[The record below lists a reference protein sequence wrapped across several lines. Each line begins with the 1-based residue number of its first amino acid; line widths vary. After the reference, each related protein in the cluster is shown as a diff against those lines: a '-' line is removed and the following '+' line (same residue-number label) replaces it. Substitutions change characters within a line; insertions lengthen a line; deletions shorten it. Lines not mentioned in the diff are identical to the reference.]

1 MVYLFWFSLAVLAYH
16 LVGYGLLLNF
26 LNLFSNPQRGETH
39 FEDYP
44 TITVLCPAFNEEKV
58 IEAKISSFLQLNY
71 PADKI
76 KMIVISDDST
86 DGTNEIVNKFS
97 GDNNIELVVQKPR
110 RGKQSGH
117 NLVEPDIDTDYVLST
132 DANSIFAPDSVKKM
146 VRRMQSEPD
155 IALVSGEL
163 KLIKKNGTDSGEG
176 LYWKYESWLKSLE
189 SEFYSI
195 IGANG
200 SIYLIK
206 REYFQQINPA
216 SVDDFERTLQ
226 VIKNGKKAKY
236 EPEAVVYEAV
246 TEKPSEEISRK
257 IRMITQQWFCLERN
271 LFLLNFFANFKV
283 FFLFI
288 SHKLIRWMLPL
299 FSALIL
305 ISTLFQADSVFFRLC
320 LVIQVMGYL
329 IGVIELVLE
338 KKGSS
343 IKIFKLPAYFAAM
356 NYSAFIAFIKYL
368 KREQFSTWKV
378 ER

>member
-1 MVYLFWFSLAVLAYH
+1 MGYLFWFSLAVLAYH

-26 LNLFSNPQRGETH
+26 LNLFSKSHKGETH

-117 NLVEPDIDTDYVLST
+117 NLVEPDINTDYVLST

-189 SEFYSI
+189 SKFYSI

-226 VIKNGKKAKY
+226 VIRSGEKAKY

-271 LFLLNFFANFKV
+271 LFLLNLFANFKV

-299 FSALIL
+299 FSTLIL
-305 ISTLFQADSVFFRLC
+305 ISALFQVHIAFYRFC
-320 LVIQVMGYL
+320 LVIQVMVYL
-329 IGVIELVLE
+329 IAVIELVLE

-356 NYSAFIAFIKYL
+356 NYSAFLAFIKYL